1 MEERK
6 EGFGGEKIK
15 RYEGFLPL
23 AHGDG
28 GPLVPG
34 TAEEGWM
41 VLLKEVVVVPTR
53 KATGGHPGKAGEAG
67 NAEEWEV
74 RS

>member
-1 MEERK
+1 MLEVRK

-15 RYEGFLPL
+15 RYEGFLLL

-28 GPLVPG
+28 GLLGPG
-34 TAEEGWM
+34 TAEEECM

-53 KATGGHPGKAGEAG
+53 KE
-67 NAEEWEV
+67 
-74 RS
+74 RR